1 MAVDLA
7 SAHDQEGGMSMM
19 PKWLRGASLY
29 TLLLALVTGGI
40 VHISAT
46 LALPHLAKAN
56 AFQRLTAALPVNT
69 MQVLPAAGSEGSPI
83 PYLGPDVRMAIC
95 RYDIATNPLSLILTL
110 PDQGWTL
117 GLYTDRGDNFYVL
130 PSQSQRLT
138 EIKLTLIAKGER
150 SFSLLTLGRPA
161 AIQSISQIEV
171 PEPHG
176 FAVIRAP
183 MRGRAFA
190 GEIEQTLRRARCGIS
205 RE

>member
-1 MAVDLA
+1 MAVDVA
-7 SAHDQEGGMSMM
+7 TAADKEGGLPM
-19 PKWLRGASLY
+19 KWIRGANLY
-29 TLLLALVTGGI
+29 TAVLALVTGGI

-46 LALPHLAKAN
+46 LALPHFAKVS

-69 MQVLPAAGSEGSPI
+69 MQVLPAAGGDSSPI
-83 PYLGPDVRMAIC
+83 PYLGPDVRLAVC
-95 RYDIATNPLSLILTL
+95 RYDVAVNPLSLILTL

-130 PSQSQRLT
+130 PSQVQRLS

-150 SFSLLTLGRPA
+150 SFNLLTLGRPA

-171 PEPHG
+171 PEPRG

-190 GEIEQTLRRARCGIS
+190 AEVEATLRRARCSVS